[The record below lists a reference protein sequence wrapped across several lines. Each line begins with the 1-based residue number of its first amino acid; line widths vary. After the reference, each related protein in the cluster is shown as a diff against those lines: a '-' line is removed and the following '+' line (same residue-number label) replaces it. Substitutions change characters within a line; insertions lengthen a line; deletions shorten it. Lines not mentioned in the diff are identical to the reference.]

1 MHPGGGKHRGP
12 ERPTGTERPPGH
24 AGALRPDRDPAPR
37 VSADPGA
44 GGQAPP
50 PARAP
55 ARGRTGWQR
64 PTLASE
70 KGWTVL
76 RKNEENAQNASAA
89 DQKRRFPPRV
99 AGSGQIPP
107 AQAPRGPVPAGTLF
121 RASVGNEFR
130 ASRSAMRGNRSWRA
144 VPCPLRGS
152 CEDAGPL
159 GRPRGACRRV
169 SRPARSG
176 LLSCCSR
183 GEKGRGKEEHRLL
196 AWQAAPPQCGRP
208 PQLFVC
214 RSTRGGAGPGPGES
228 IGRGCDGELPSREAC
243 GTLL

>member
-1 MHPGGGKHRGP
+1 MHLSPFWTNHFASGRRKTQGTGAAHRDR
-12 ERPTGTERPPGH
+12 EAAWARRGTEAGPRSRTPGLSRPRGGR
-24 AGALRPDRDPAPR
+24 AGASASPRPCPTREE
-37 VSADPGA
+37 G
-44 GGQAPP
+44 
-50 PARAP
+50 
-55 ARGRTGWQR
+55 GRTGWQR

-99 AGSGQIPP
+99 AGSGRIPP

-130 ASRSAMRGNRSWRA
+130 ASRSATRGNRSWRA

-196 AWQAAPPQCGRP
+196 AWQAAPPAARAAASALRLQKHEGRG
-208 PQLFVC
+208 
-214 RSTRGGAGPGPGES
+214 RAGP
-228 IGRGCDGELPSREAC
+228 R
-243 GTLL
+243 